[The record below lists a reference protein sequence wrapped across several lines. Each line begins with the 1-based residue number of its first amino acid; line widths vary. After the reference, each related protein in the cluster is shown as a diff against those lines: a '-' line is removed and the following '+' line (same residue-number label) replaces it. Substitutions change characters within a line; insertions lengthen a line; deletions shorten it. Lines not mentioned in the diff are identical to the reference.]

1 MPAAAVIPAP
11 TVYIQIVAVEMFVVK
26 SPLGFRVVGSLL
38 LFAIGLGA
46 MALAR
51 DWSATALC
59 K

>member
-11 TVYIQIVAVEMFVVK
+11 IVYIQIVAVEMFVVK
-26 SPLGFRVVGSLL
+26 SSLGFRVVGSLL
-38 LFAIGLGA
+38 PVAIGLGV

-51 DWSATALC
+51 DRSTTTLC